1 MSKKIVAVGI
11 VLLLVAGACSSRTDP
26 AGERS
31 LLGSDDKDR
40 AGEDG
45 KKRGSKK
52 GGVKKPRNGG
62 VVSQDEGAVG
72 GGDSSIPDEV
82 DVPGADEDK
91 TYPTAFAEIEEPN
104 PDGKTQGIT
113 PQYAEMLG
121 LSIEGVGEEFRIT
134 MTFNGDVPQQMP
146 NDKTIMV
153 IGFQFLRGKQDGYAF
168 AGQATE
174 KGWKPYAGGKDKR
187 TEFPGSFE
195 VSGNTIVMT
204 IPWSYVGG
212 AYPFKWLATSNWF
225 QSLANT
231 THYIFDLIPNKGQA
245 NYPG

>member
-1 MSKKIVAVGI
+1 MTKKFVALGI
-11 VLLLVAGACSSRTDP
+11 VLLLFGGACSSRTNT

-31 LLGSDDKDR
+31 LLGSGDDQARGKNDGK
-40 AGEDG
+40 AGSKERKG
-45 KKRGSKK
+45 KKRK
-52 GGVKKPRNGG
+52 GRNGSDQG
-62 VVSQDEGAVG
+62 SADG
-72 GGDSSIPDEV
+72 GQADSAIPEEV

-91 TYPTAFAEIEEPN
+91 TYPQSFAEINEPD

-121 LSIEGVGEEFRIT
+121 LSIEGLGKEFRIT
-134 MTFNGDVPQQMP
+134 MTFNGDVPQRMP

-153 IGFQFLRGKQDGYAF
+153 VGFQFLRGKSDGYAF

-174 KGWKPYAGGKDKR
+174 EGWKPYAGGKDKR
-187 TEFPGSFE
+187 TAFPGSFE

-204 IPWSYVGG
+204 VPWSYVGG

-231 THYIFDLIPNKGQA
+231 THYIFDLIPNKSQA